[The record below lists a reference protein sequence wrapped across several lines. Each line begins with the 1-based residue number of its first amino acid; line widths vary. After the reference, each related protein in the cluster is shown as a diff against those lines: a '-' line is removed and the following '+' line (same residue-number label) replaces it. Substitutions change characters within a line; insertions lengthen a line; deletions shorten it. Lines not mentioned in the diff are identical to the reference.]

1 MTNLLKQLASEGT
14 LTIDLNSF
22 IICILISILIAW
34 ITSLMYLF
42 FYENRATGA
51 QIHRAFMLIS
61 PSVTMLFICVQLSL
75 PLSLGLLGSLSI
87 IRFRTPIKEPE
98 EIGFLLLLISASVG
112 IATFNFAFVIVLY
125 VFVLIALLIKSIF
138 EKRFAFGSPKG
149 GIILVNLSDLEY
161 DNKGKILEKH
171 LQQDFK
177 GLRMES
183 VVSTEGT
190 VSLQYVFGNVSH
202 RPWSD
207 IQRDIKSNID
217 YSKLNIYLT
226 NPANI
231 P

>member
-1 MTNLLKQLASEGT
+1 MPNLLKQLASEGT

-22 IICILISILIAW
+22 IVCILVAILVAW
-34 ITSLMYLF
+34 LTSLMYLF
-42 FYENRATGA
+42 FYENRATGS

-61 PSVTMLFICVQLSL
+61 PSVTMLFVCVQLSL

-98 EIGFLLLLISASVG
+98 EIGFLLLLISASIG
-112 IATFNFAFVIVLY
+112 IATFNFAFVLVLY
-125 VFVLIALLIKSIF
+125 VFVFIALSVKKLF
-138 EKRFAFGSPKG
+138 EKKTIFGSPKG
-149 GIILVNLSDLEY
+149 GVILVNLPEQEY
-161 DNKGKILEKH
+161 GEKGTILEQH

-190 VSLQYVFGNVSH
+190 VSLQYVFGNVSPK
-202 RPWSD
+202 PWSD
-207 IQRDIKSNID
+207 IQSDIKSKID

>member
-1 MTNLLKQLASEGT
+1 MPNLLKQLALEGT
-14 LTIDLNSF
+14 LTIDLRSF
-22 IICILISILIAW
+22 IVCMLISILVAW

-42 FYENRATGA
+42 FYENRATGS

-61 PSVTMLFICVQLSL
+61 PSITMLFICVQLSL

-98 EIGFLLLLISASVG
+98 EIGFLLLLISSSIG
-112 IATFNFAFVIVLY
+112 IATFNFAFILVLY
-125 VFVLIALLIKSIF
+125 VFVFIALLIKKLF
-138 EKRFAFGSPKG
+138 EKKTIFGSPKG
-149 GIILVNLSDLEY
+149 GVILVNLPEKEY
-161 DNKGKILEKH
+161 DEKGTILEKH

-183 VVSTEGT
+183 VVATEGT
-190 VSLQYVFGNVSH
+190 VSLQYVFGNVSPK
-202 RPWSD
+202 PWSD
-207 IQRDIKSNID
+207 IQHDIKSKIAF
-217 YSKLNIYLT
+217 SKLNIYLT

>member
-1 MTNLLKQLASEGT
+1 MNNLLKQLSSEGT
-14 LTIDLNSF
+14 LTVDLYSF
-22 IICILISILIAW
+22 VFCILISILVAW

-42 FYENRATGA
+42 FYENRATGS
-51 QIHRAFMLIS
+51 QIHRAFALIS

-98 EIGFLLLLISASVG
+98 EIGFLLLLIASSIG
-112 IATFNFAFVIVLY
+112 IATFNFMFVLVLY
-125 VFVLIALLIKSIF
+125 IAVFISLVIKKMIG
-138 EKRFAFGSPKG
+138 KKTVFGSPKG
-149 GIILVNLSDLEY
+149 GVILVNLPESEY
-161 DNKGKILEKH
+161 DEKGTILDNH
-171 LQQDFK
+171 LKENFK

-190 VSLQYVFGNVSH
+190 ISLQYVFANVSQKS
-202 RPWSD
+202 WSEV
-207 IQRDIKSNID
+207 QREIKSKID
-217 YSKLNIYLT
+217 FSKLNIYLT

>member
-1 MTNLLKQLASEGT
+1 MHNLIQQLLSEGT
-14 LTIDLNSF
+14 LTLNLNSF
-22 IICILISILIAW
+22 IICILVSILIAW
-34 ITSLMYLF
+34 ITALMYLF
-42 FYENRATGA
+42 FYENRATGS
-51 QIHRAFMLIS
+51 QIHRAFLLIS

-98 EIGFLLLLISASVG
+98 EIGFLLLLISGSIG
-112 IATFNFAFVIVLY
+112 IATFNFMFVFILY
-125 VFVLIALLIKSIF
+125 LAVFIALLIKQVGES
-138 EKRFAFGSPKG
+138 KGGFGRAKG
-149 GIILVNLSDLEY
+149 GIILVNLSEGEYAEKGTFLE
-161 DNKGKILEKH
+161 EK
-171 LQQDFK
+171 LQSNFK

-190 VSLQYVFGNVSH
+190 VSLQYVFSNMSSK
-202 RPWSD
+202 PWNGV
-207 IQRDIKSNID
+207 QQEIKSVVN